1 MLQTNSIIMR
11 SQLIISL
18 LYIQYHLLL
27 YLMVYIQLILTNQ
40 LISSYIDNVTLK
52 LVYFISI
59 LIYNE
64 QLALKFENRSS

>member
-1 MLQTNSIIMR
+1 MR

-64 QLALKFENRSS
+64 QLTLKFENRSS

>member
-64 QLALKFENRSS
+64 QLTLKFENRSS